1 MKKLTALFLATLLIA
16 ALFVFPT
23 SAAGNYTIPCDII
36 ISACFSNPNTVPY
49 EGPASTKDMCEYME
63 ILNIS
68 NHDVDLY
75 DYTFYYVNKGTPE
88 AVLEAASQG
97 VFSKSNVF
105 ASAPGENVLKPGE
118 TAVIWFIGN
127 DNYTYLD
134 SCKLH
139 TINADNTVTHHTE
152 KYWTLLCDFARDM
165 CWQNPPETL
174 NGKLIVWDI
183 SDNYG
188 LGSKDHFNLANPSS
202 SKAIGYFVCARDTA
216 VDTYQTAVIIPNTG
230 LSADVEFC
238 FDLNDG
244 KVLTCTNDVLYD
256 ITPGFLHPS
265 QTNIA
270 DLLGITFETTT
281 EPVTTTEAPVET
293 TAAPVDTTEAPV
305 ETTEVADS
313 GAETTPE
320 PAQTTATPTTTLPEP
335 GDTEPATA
343 GGCGSF
349 VALGIMACV
358 IPAAVVICKKKY

>member
-1 MKKLTALFLATLLIA
+1 MKKLTAILIATLLLA
-16 ALFVFPT
+16 ALFAFPT
-23 SAAGNYTIPCDII
+23 SAAGNYNIPCDIV

-216 VDTYQTAVIIPNTG
+216 VDTYLTGVVIPNTG

-238 FDLNDG
+238 FDLSDG
-244 KVLTCTNDVLYD
+244 KILNCSNDVLYD
-256 ITPGFLHPS
+256 ITPGYLHPS
-265 QTNIA
+265 QTNLA
-270 DLLGITFETTT
+270 DLLGIVFETSAEETTT
-281 EPVTTTEAPVET
+281 AAPETTTAAPETTPEPVETTEAPV
-293 TAAPVDTTEAPV
+293 V
-305 ETTEVADS
+305 
-313 GAETTPE
+313 ETTPE
-320 PAQTTATPTTTLPEP
+320 PVQTTAAPTTTVPEP

-343 GGCGSF
+343 GGCGGAV
-349 VALGIMACV
+349 VAPVLMLLC
-358 IPAAVVICKKKY
+358 IPAVLLIKKKYE